1 MGYELSL
8 LMGAT
13 GLVLAVA
20 LVQVVVLVRLARTAT
35 DITRMH
41 DRLTRMVAALDLLT
55 DTAETGFRQFADHLE
70 QRAPSAQAAAAPAKR
85 PEGAARRTAPA
96 PVQAAAAP
104 AAAPVRASRKPA
116 KSAAAP
122 VAATPR
128 PAPVADAP
136 MPAQA
141 AQAPTLLVATRK
153 AARRA
158 TARHAAA
165 TMAAFRE
172 VN

>member
-96 PVQAAAAP
+96 PVQRSGISPTTSRSAP
-104 AAAPVRASRKPA
+104 AALSIPLDTSCDLGNPE
-116 KSAAAP
+116 P
-122 VAATPR
+122 
-128 PAPVADAP
+128 
-136 MPAQA
+136 
-141 AQAPTLLVATRK
+141 
-153 AARRA
+153 
-158 TARHAAA
+158 
-165 TMAAFRE
+165 
-172 VN
+172 